1 MSEILYEKKKHL
13 AIIQINR
20 PEKRNAFTVEM
31 FHQIGKAFAETE
43 ADDDVR
49 CTVVHAAGPDF
60 TAGLD
65 FVSVAPAWAS
75 GERPY
80 LEGMVDPW
88 GVDGEK
94 RTKPLVTAVHGHCF
108 TLGFE
113 LVLASDVSV
122 AARGTIFALTE
133 VRVGIYPAGGGTFRF
148 VQAAGWGNAMRY
160 ALTGDDFDAE
170 EAYRMGVV
178 QELVEPGK
186 HLDRALEIAGRIA
199 SAAPLGVRGA
209 LRSARVSVEK
219 SENAAIERVVPD
231 IQALT
236 QTEDAQEA
244 VMAMIEQREP
254 KFVGR

>member
-1 MSEILYEKKKHL
+1 MSEILYEKQDHL
-13 AIIQINR
+13 GIVQINR

-31 FHQIGKAFAETE
+31 FRQIGKAFAEAE
-43 ADDDVR
+43 ADSDVR

-60 TAGLD
+60 TSGLD
-65 FVSVAPAWAS
+65 FVSVAPSWAG
-75 GERPY
+75 GERPF

-88 GVDGEK
+88 GVDAGV
-94 RTKPLVTAVHGHCF
+94 RTKPLVTAVHGHCY

-113 LVLASDVSV
+113 LVLASDISV
-122 AARGTIFALTE
+122 AAHGTLFALKE

-186 HLDRALEIAGRIA
+186 QLERALALARTIA

-219 SENAAIERVVPD
+219 SEQAAIDRIVPD

-236 QTEDAQEA
+236 QTADAQEA
-244 VMAMIEQREP
+244 VMAMIERREP
-254 KFVGR
+254 KFKGR

>member
-1 MSEILYEKKKHL
+1 MPEILYEKKKHL

-31 FHQIGKAFAETE
+31 FHQIGNAFAEAE

-122 AARGTIFALTE
+122 AARGTIFALLE

-148 VQAAGWGNAMRY
+148 VQAAGWGRAMRY
-160 ALTGDDFDAE
+160 VLTGDEFDAE
-170 EAYRMGVV
+170 EAYRMGVL

-186 HLDRALEIAGRIA
+186 QLDRALEIAGRIA

-209 LRSARVSVEK
+209 LRSARVSVEQ
-219 SENAAIERVVPD
+219 SEAAAIERVVPD
-231 IQALT
+231 IQALS

-254 KFVGR
+254 KFEGR